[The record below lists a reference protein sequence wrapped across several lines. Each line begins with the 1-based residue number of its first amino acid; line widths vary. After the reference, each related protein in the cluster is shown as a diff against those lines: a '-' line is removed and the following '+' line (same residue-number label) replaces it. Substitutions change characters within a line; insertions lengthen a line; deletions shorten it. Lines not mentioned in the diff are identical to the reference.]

1 MAEVLFVGKPIEP
14 PWNDS
19 SKNLA
24 RDLARSMKRHTP
36 VVIGRAGAPPIG
48 GRTRVEAE
56 LTEPTR
62 GFTPAFREK
71 VQLFGRLAR
80 ANEPIAHFFFAPNA
94 VTSTAARAV
103 VLPRRIRTVHTICSA
118 PAENAR
124 LRQIL
129 FADVNVVLSQHTEK
143 RLLASGI
150 PAARIR
156 RIAPSIPALEVPS
169 AEDRRFAR
177 RQLEL
182 PTSAFLVVYPGDLE
196 FGRGAETMIEAIA
209 SLPRDDL
216 RLVMACRTKTPKARE
231 RDQQMRML
239 ARTLGIEDRVYWVGE
254 TRSIHALLGCADL
267 VALPTDTLFA
277 KMDLPL
283 VLLEAMS
290 MERPVLAAAGTAA
303 EELADDGAAMP
314 VRCDVDAVAAAIDR
328 LSNDPAT
335 SRALGKLGRG
345 RVLREHSPDAMAE
358 RYEALY
364 DELLASS
371 R

>member
-36 VVIGRAGAPPIG
+36 VVLGRSGAPPVG
-48 GRTRVEAE
+48 GRTRVEAD
-56 LTEPTR
+56 LGAPTH

-71 VQLFGRLAR
+71 AQLFGRLAR
-80 ANEPIAHFFFAPNA
+80 AREPIAHFFFAPNR
-94 VTSTAARAV
+94 VTSNAARAV
-103 VLPRRIRTVHTICSA
+103 VLSRRIRTVHTICSA
-118 PAENAR
+118 PAPETR
-124 LRQIL
+124 LRQVL
-129 FADVNVVLSQHTEK
+129 FADVDVVLSKHTER
-143 RLLASGI
+143 RLLEGGI
-150 PAARIR
+150 DARRVR
-156 RIAPSIPALEVPS
+156 RIAPSIPPLEVPS

-177 RQLEL
+177 RKLEL

-196 FGRGAETMIEAIA
+196 FGRGAETMIEAIS

-216 RLVMACRTKTPKARE
+216 RLVMACRTKTPRARE
-231 RDQQMRML
+231 RDQQLRML
-239 ARTLGIEDRVYWVGE
+239 ARTLGVEDRVYWVGE
-254 TRSIHALLGCADL
+254 TREIHALLGCADL

-290 MERPVLAAAGTAA
+290 MERPVIAAAGTAA
-303 EELADDGAAMP
+303 EELAEDGAAMP

-328 LSNDPAT
+328 LSTDAAA
-335 SRALGKLGRG
+335 SRALGRLGRA
-345 RVLREHSPDAMAE
+345 RVLGEHSPETMAE

-364 DELLASS
+364 DELLGTS